1 MDLITLDMETYYDKD
16 YSLSKMTT
24 EEYIRDPRFQVIG
37 VSTKVNDGPTTW
49 VTGTAKEVLTHLHS
63 LPWSSSMLLAQNTM
77 FDGAILTWRCGIRP
91 KALADTMLM
100 SRALRG
106 TEVPHSLKSL
116 AEHYGLGAKGDEVL
130 RAIGKRRQDFTAE
143 EMARYGEYCR
153 NDVDLTKAIF
163 DRMMADG
170 FPLTELK
177 LIDITLRMF
186 TDPMLELDRA
196 HLEAH
201 LTRVRQRK
209 QDLLDAAGVADRK
222 DLMSNNKFADMLRSY
237 GVEPPTKIS
246 PTTGKETYAFAKT
259 DEAFKALQESD
270 VPAVAALVSTRL
282 GVKSTLEESRTERFI
297 GIASRGKLPVPIR
310 YYAAHCLT
318 GDAEVLTPTGW
329 AQLSEWQGGE
339 IMQWAPDGAMQF
351 LPATANRFVVN
362 EPVVTY
368 ASRYHNATYTLGHT
382 IPTFSGRGVFT
393 PRKAG
398 EARTLRFEL
407 PLSGISDGNASISVL
422 DAQVAVMVQ
431 ADGSVRTGR
440 SGRSVRFGFKKD
452 RKISRCVELLGALGV
467 PFTSTVDPA
476 GATRIVVPAAG
487 FDRVTKCLAGAEKR
501 FRCDLMR
508 APVATKQAFM
518 QELSFWDGSAERSGG
533 GFQYTTTSKHN
544 AEFVQTMAHLCGRA
558 AYVSVRDRRAQGWSL
573 SYRVQVRNASRTRVH
588 REHASMS
595 THVGEVFCPTTDT
608 GYFLFRQNGHIAI
621 TGNTGRWG
629 GADKINLQNLPSR
642 GENGKQIKKGII
654 APSGHVLIDA
664 DSAQIEARVLA
675 WLAEQED
682 VVQTFA
688 EGGDVYKMMASKIFA
703 KEVAD
708 VDPGER
714 QVGKVVIL
722 GAGYGVGHL
731 KLQTFLK
738 LQAGVEVS
746 ESEAKRIIDIY
757 RGSNYK
763 ISGLWKQA
771 QVMLKNMV
779 QGQSVH
785 IGRPGVL
792 TTDASQLGI
801 KLPSGMYIR
810 YTDLKGTPGEYGL
823 EYSYKVRRGRNYI
836 YGGKCLAGDT
846 EVLTDRGWVHLRD
859 VTRAH
864 RVWDG
869 TRWVNHD
876 GLIYQGKKRTAVVNG
891 VRMTPDHNVLTEKG
905 WRCASSSEG
914 LHRAGFWLPDGT
926 KVSGDKW
933 PTLCV
938 GLPVQ
943 LRDGSFSGGYR
954 HGKICPTWRAPL
966 VRVQSW
972 GREQIARVVEASGV
986 LGVEVN
992 AGSVPVAYA
1001 SSVAQLRGTGY
1012 QGVSGVGAFIR
1023 GVLGGHGAD
1032 VSGRADAGSEGQQ
1045 RRLYSGEL
1053 PVGDTSSPSR
1063 KPAQL
1068 APSGHSQGPLDDGYF
1083 TVDPALSLEP
1093 EPVYDLLNAGP
1104 NTRFVVRGSSGPF
1117 IVHNCVE
1124 NVVQALAR
1132 CIVGEQMVRIAK
1144 RYRPVLTVHDS
1155 VVCCVRDSE
1164 AEEAQAY
1171 IEECMRW
1178 KPDWAE
1184 GLPVDCESEI
1194 GRRYGE

>member
-1 MDLITLDMETYYDKD
+1 MDLITADFETYYDRE

-49 VTGTAKEVLTHLHS
+49 VTGPAKEVRTHLHS
-63 LPWSSSMLLAQNTM
+63 LPWETSMLVAQNTM

-91 KALADTMLM
+91 KAQTDTMLM

-106 TEVPHSLKSL
+106 TEVPHSLKAL
-116 AEHYGLGAKGDEVL
+116 AEHYGLGVKGDEVL
-130 RAIGKRRQDFTAE
+130 KAIGKRRQDFAPA

-186 TDPMLELDRA
+186 TDPVLELDRA
-196 HLEAH
+196 HLETH
-201 LTRVRQRK
+201 LKNVRQRK
-209 QDLLDAAGVADRK
+209 QDLLDSAGVTDRK
-222 DLMSNNKFADMLRSY
+222 DLMSNNKFADMLREY

-270 VPAVAALVSTRL
+270 TPAVAALVSTRL

-310 YYAAHCLT
+310 YYAAH
-318 GDAEVLTPTGW
+318 
-329 AQLSEWQGGE
+329 
-339 IMQWAPDGAMQF
+339 
-351 LPATANRFVVN
+351 
-362 EPVVTY
+362 
-368 ASRYHNATYTLGHT
+368 
-382 IPTFSGRGVFT
+382 
-393 PRKAG
+393 
-398 EARTLRFEL
+398 
-407 PLSGISDGNASISVL
+407 
-422 DAQVAVMVQ
+422 
-431 ADGSVRTGR
+431 
-440 SGRSVRFGFKKD
+440 
-452 RKISRCVELLGALGV
+452 
-467 PFTSTVDPA
+467 
-476 GATRIVVPAAG
+476 
-487 FDRVTKCLAGAEKR
+487 
-501 FRCDLMR
+501 
-508 APVATKQAFM
+508 
-518 QELSFWDGSAERSGG
+518 
-533 GFQYTTTSKHN
+533 
-544 AEFVQTMAHLCGRA
+544 
-558 AYVSVRDRRAQGWSL
+558 
-573 SYRVQVRNASRTRVH
+573 
-588 REHASMS
+588 
-595 THVGEVFCPTTDT
+595 
-608 GYFLFRQNGHIAI
+608 
-621 TGNTGRWG
+621 TGRWG

-642 GENGKQIKKGII
+642 GENGKQIKKGIV

-688 EGGDVYKMMASKIFA
+688 EGGDVYKMMASKIFN
-703 KEVAD
+703 KDVAD
-708 VDPGER
+708 IDPGER
-714 QVGKVVIL
+714 QIGKVVIL

-757 RGSNYK
+757 RGANYK

-779 QGQSVH
+779 QGQSVN

-836 YGGKCLAGDT
+836 YGGKC
-846 EVLTDRGWVHLRD
+846 
-859 VTRAH
+859 
-864 RVWDG
+864 
-869 TRWVNHD
+869 
-876 GLIYQGKKRTAVVNG
+876 I
-891 VRMTPDHNVLTEKG
+891 
-905 WRCASSSEG
+905 
-914 LHRAGFWLPDGT
+914 
-926 KVSGDKW
+926 
-933 PTLCV
+933 
-938 GLPVQ
+938 
-943 LRDGSFSGGYR
+943 
-954 HGKICPTWRAPL
+954 
-966 VRVQSW
+966 
-972 GREQIARVVEASGV
+972 
-986 LGVEVN
+986 
-992 AGSVPVAYA
+992 
-1001 SSVAQLRGTGY
+1001 
-1012 QGVSGVGAFIR
+1012 
-1023 GVLGGHGAD
+1023 
-1032 VSGRADAGSEGQQ
+1032 
-1045 RRLYSGEL
+1045 
-1053 PVGDTSSPSR
+1053 
-1063 KPAQL
+1063 
-1068 APSGHSQGPLDDGYF
+1068 
-1083 TVDPALSLEP
+1083 
-1093 EPVYDLLNAGP
+1093 
-1104 NTRFVVRGSSGPF
+1104 
-1117 IVHNCVE
+1117 E